1 MSSIINVNNVSKNF
15 GKVPVLKNI
24 NIKVEK
30 GSCIGI
36 VGTNGSGKSVLFKL
50 IAGLERATTGE
61 IVVKDYVIGK
71 DVDFPPDM
79 GILIDEPGFI
89 EVYSGF
95 ENLKFLAS
103 IKGNMNDGDLLQ
115 IMEQVGLS
123 DSKIKVKNYS
133 MGMKKKLGIAQAIME
148 NQDLILLD
156 EPFNALDF
164 QTVLEIKDIIRK
176 LKAENNTILLTGH
189 NHTDLEELC
198 DEIYY
203 LNEGTLVLF
212 NEEFQN
218 QYFKK
223 RGH

>member
-1 MSSIINVNNVSKNF
+1 MSDIIKIENMSKSF
-15 GKVPVLKNI
+15 GKVTILKNI
-24 NIKVEK
+24 NFTVKQ
-30 GSCIGI
+30 GSCVGI

-50 IAGLERATTGE
+50 ISGLERATSGKVTVKGYTVGE
-61 IVVKDYVIGK
+61 DL
-71 DVDFPPDM
+71 DFPPDI

-103 IKGNMNDGDLLQ
+103 IKNQLDDDSIAK
-115 IMEQVGLS
+115 IMTLVGLQNTGA
-123 DSKIKVKNYS
+123 KVKNYS

-148 NQDLILLD
+148 KQDLILLD

-164 QTVLEIKDIIRK
+164 QTVIEIKSIIRD
-176 LKAENNTILLTGH
+176 LKKDGKTILLTGH

-203 LNEGTLVLF
+203 LNDGSLVVF
-212 NEEFQN
+212 DEELQRK
-218 QYFKK
+218 YFH
-223 RGH
+223 R